1 MRRLVVLA
9 VMLLTLSMSLY
20 GATSDQPKTPD
31 GPRRGTRDGAGGN
44 LDQGMQQF
52 FENLRQFMPGSA
64 DMFRIGDTFF
74 GGSVWM
80 KWPDKRVTLDVK
92 NASISEIAKTL
103 QEQTGIEFIIGEGV
117 PSDLKITIHVS
128 DMRAR
133 EFLDTLTSTTGLIYV
148 PECRTPEKKE
158 EAEPKTE
165 DTGGKPTEDQKSIVL
180 KTPSGGLIV
189 ATGRPQPQ
197 MVTHVTILNPRTE
210 GIVVNMGKVSVSL
223 KNADPID
230 AVTKLIKQIKGASYA
245 AMSLDDYLALQSPD
259 DEAGIKKALKKASRP
274 KVTLELRNVAVADAL
289 TQLSAAGRFYITIPK
304 PGMPNFLIIP
314 DVTVTD
320 ESGLPSPPIV
330 YWSTPVQESREQ
342 TICMQYTKEM
352 VDAILAYAKQNGGT
366 LPDAAKWVE
375 LIPIRNEYLEKRM
388 PGGRYQY
395 SYGMN
400 LNLSGMKLSAIKKPS
415 QTVLLFESDV
425 TRGYGTEN
433 DVIRSPRHPGGVVY
447 GFADGSVRI
456 LMEKPNFKP

>member
-9 VMLLTLSMSLY
+9 VVMLTLSTFLY
-20 GATSDQPKTPD
+20 GQTSDPPKTPD
-31 GPRRGTRDGAGGN
+31 GPRHVTRDGAGGSV
-44 LDQGMQQF
+44 DQGAQMW
-52 FENLRQFMPGSA
+52 FERGLQLGIGGS
-64 DMFRIGDTFF
+64 DVFRIGDTFF
-74 GGSVWM
+74 GGSMWM
-80 KWPDKRVTLDVK
+80 RWPDKRVTLDVK
-92 NASISEIAKTL
+92 NASIPEIAKTL

-148 PECRTPEKKE
+148 PESRTPEEGIDSKK
-158 EAEPKTE
+158 E
-165 DTGGKPTEDQKSIVL
+165 DTGGKPTLDDSSIVL

-189 ATGRPQPQ
+189 TTGRPQPQ
-197 MVTHVTILNPRTE
+197 PVTHVTILNPRTE

-230 AVTKLIKQIKGASYA
+230 AVTKLINQIKGANYVV
-245 AMSLDDYLALQSPD
+245 MSLSDYLALQSPD
-259 DEAGIKKALKKASRP
+259 DEAKIEKALKKASRP
-274 KVTLELRNVAVADAL
+274 KITLELRSIEVADAL
-289 TQLSAAGRFYITIPK
+289 TQLSSSGRFYLTIPK
-304 PGMPNFLIIP
+304 PGSPSFLIIP
-314 DVTVTD
+314 DVVVSD
-320 ESGLPSPPIV
+320 ESALPSPPIS
-330 YWSTPVQESREQ
+330 YWSTPARGAREQ
-342 TICMQYTKEM
+342 AICMQYTAEI
-352 VDAILAYAKQNGGT
+352 VDAILRYAKENGGV
-366 LPDAAKWVE
+366 LADAREWIQ
-375 LIPIRNEYLEKRM
+375 LIPVSNEYLEKRM

-415 QTVLLFESDV
+415 QVVLLFESDV

-433 DVIRSPRHPGGVVY
+433 DVIRSPRHPGGMVY

-456 LMEKPNFKP
+456 LIEKPNFKP